1 MNTIEI
7 PDKNIVIEIP
17 SSWDECSPEQVYF
30 LLKKAFKVISGKLSI
45 GMFRIIAFQHFT
57 GLKFGIS
64 YRIRQRLGL
73 NQKVNSEI
81 ARLSKVYC
89 DWIFEE
95 DDDQYH
101 LTFDSVINYFPEIK
115 RCYGPADL
123 LADLTFGEFQQALVL
138 MNEYTE
144 SQESGSPTDQPLY
157 EFIKLLYRPKIK
169 GQRVALTGYRDKSNF
184 KLVPDWKLK
193 VTLMWFTNCIQAIKE
208 EDLNISGVEVN
219 FSPLFPAEEK
229 PRSKR
234 KVLNLGWNGILL
246 DVAESGVFGKAAEVN
261 ETPLYDI
268 LFYLLK
274 KHDDHKQQMEAINKK
289 R

>member
-17 SSWDECSPEQVYF
+17 SSWDECSSDQVYF
-30 LLKKAFKVISGKLSI
+30 LLEKAFKVISGKMSI
-45 GMFRIIAFQHFT
+45 GMFRIVAFQHFT
-57 GLKFGIS
+57 GLKFGTS
-64 YRIRQRLGL
+64 YRIKQRLGL

-101 LTFDSVINYFPEIK
+101 LTFDSVINYFPEINGH
-115 RCYGPADL
+115 YGPADL

-144 SQESGSPTDQPLY
+144 SQESGTTTDQPLY
-157 EFIKLLYRPKIK
+157 EFIKLLYRPKVK
-169 GQRVALTGYRDKSNF
+169 GQRVSLMGYRDKSTF
-184 KLVPDWKLK
+184 KSVPDWKLK

-208 EDLNISGVEVN
+208 EDLHLSGIEVN
-219 FSPLFPAEEK
+219 FSPLFPVEEK

-234 KVLNLGWNGILL
+234 KGLNLGWNGILL

-261 ETPLYDI
+261 ETPLYEI

-274 KHDDHKQQMEAINKK
+274 KQDDHKQQMDAINKK
-289 R
+289 K

>member
-7 PDKNIVIEIP
+7 PEKNIVIEIP
-17 SSWDECSPEQVYF
+17 DSWDECSPEQVYF
-30 LLKKAFKVISGKLSI
+30 LLEKAFKVISGKMSI

-64 YRIRQRLGL
+64 YRVKQRLGL

-81 ARLSKVYC
+81 ARISKIYC

-101 LTFDSVINYFPEIK
+101 LTFDSVINYFPKIK

-144 SQESGSPTDQPLY
+144 GQESGSPTDQPLY

-193 VTLMWFTNCIQAIKE
+193 ATLMWFTNCIQAIKE

-234 KVLNLGWNGILL
+234 KGLNLGWNGILL
-246 DVAESGVFGKAAEVN
+246 DVAASGVFGKAAEVN
-261 ETPLYDI
+261 ETPLYEI

-274 KHDDHKQQMEAINKK
+274 KQDDHKQQMDAINKN

>member
-17 SSWDECSPEQVYF
+17 SSWDECSPEQTYF
-30 LLKKAFKVISGKLSI
+30 LLEKAFKVVLGKLSI

-57 GLKFGIS
+57 GLKFGMS
-64 YRIRQRLGL
+64 YRIKQRLGL

-81 ARLSKVYC
+81 ARISKIYC
-89 DWIFEE
+89 DWIFDE
-95 DDDQYH
+95 DEDQYH
-101 LTFDSVINYFPEIK
+101 LTFDSVINHFPKFNE
-115 RCYGPADL
+115 CYGPADL
-123 LADLTFGEFQQALVL
+123 LSDLTFGEFQQALVL

-144 SQESGSPTDQPLY
+144 SQDSGSPTEEPLY
-157 EFIKLLYRPKIK
+157 EFVKLLYRPKVK
-169 GQRVALTGYRDKSNF
+169 GQRVALTGYRKEPKFNN
-184 KLVPDWKLK
+184 LPDWKLK

-208 EDLNISGVEVN
+208 EDLTISGVEVN

-229 PRSKR
+229 SKSKR
-234 KVLNLGWNGILL
+234 KGLNLGWNGILL
-246 DVAESGVFGKAAEVN
+246 DVAESGVFGKAIEVN

-274 KHDDHKQQMEAINKK
+274 KQDDHKQQMDAVNKK
-289 R
+289 K

>member
-7 PDKNIVIEIP
+7 PDKNIVMEIP
-17 SSWDECSPEQVYF
+17 SSWDECSREQTYF
-30 LLKKAFKVISGKLSI
+30 LLEKAFKVISGKLSI

-57 GLKFGIS
+57 GLKFGMS
-64 YRIRQRLGL
+64 YRIKQRLGL

-81 ARLSKVYC
+81 ARLSKIYC

-95 DDDQYH
+95 DEDQYH
-101 LTFDSVINYFPEIK
+101 LTFDSVINYFPQLNGY
-115 RCYGPADL
+115 YGPADL

-144 SQESGSPTDQPLY
+144 SQDSEYPTDHSLY
-157 EFIKLLYRPKIK
+157 EFIKLLYRPKVK
-169 GQRVALTGYRDKSNF
+169 GLRVSLTGYRDNKTF
-184 KLVPDWKLK
+184 KYVPDWKLK

-208 EDLNISGVEVN
+208 EDLHISGVEVN

-229 PRSKR
+229 PKSKR
-234 KVLNLGWNGILL
+234 KGLNLGWNGILL

-261 ETPLYDI
+261 ETPLYEI

-274 KHDDHKQQMEAINKK
+274 KQDDHKQQMDAINKN

>member
-17 SSWDECSPEQVYF
+17 SSWDECSPDQVYF
-30 LLKKAFKVISGKLSI
+30 LLEKAFKVISGKMSI
-45 GMFRIIAFQHFT
+45 GMFRIVAFQHFT
-57 GLKFGIS
+57 GLKFGTS
-64 YRIRQRLGL
+64 YRIKQRLGL

-81 ARLSKVYC
+81 ARLSKIYC

-115 RCYGPADL
+115 RRYGPADL

-144 SQESGSPTDQPLY
+144 SQESESPTDQPLY
-157 EFIKLLYRPKIK
+157 DFIKLLYRPKIK
-169 GQRVALTGYRDKSNF
+169 GQRVALTGYRDKSTF
-184 KLVPDWKLK
+184 KSVPDWKLK

-219 FSPLFPAEEK
+219 FSPLFPVEEK

-234 KVLNLGWNGILL
+234 KGLNLGWNGILL

-261 ETPLYDI
+261 ETPLYEI

-274 KHDDHKQQMEAINKK
+274 KQDDHKQQMDAINKN